1 MDKKDNYRQPIKV
14 FTPLLRVE
22 RWMFSILDV
31 KLPFPVSFRQAGFFF
46 LGLVIM
52 GFFTLLP
59 VIGSFVKSGWLV
71 SYIIFPCL
79 ITYYLDKSKLDGKP
93 PLIYLIDR
101 FTYTFQKGHYNR
113 YERIEKLG
121 KSKFTGAIGFR
132 KGEEN
137 K

>member
-1 MDKKDNYRQPIKV
+1 MDKKDYRQPIKV

-22 RWMFSILDV
+22 RVMFSILDI
-31 KLPFPVSFRQAGFFF
+31 KLPFPVPVRQAGFFF
-46 LGLVIM
+46 LGLGIM
-52 GFFTLLP
+52 GFLTMFP
-59 VIGSFVKSGWLV
+59 FIGSLLKSFWFI
-71 SYIIFPCL
+71 SYLL
-79 ITYYLDKSKLDGKP
+79 IPGLIAYYLDKSKHDGKP

-101 FTYTFQKGHYNR
+101 FIYTFQKGRYNR

-132 KGEEN
+132 KGEEI